1 MTHSLR
7 AAAIASALLLLL
19 HGCGKA
25 PEPGKP
31 QVPGMQIDG
40 EAISFPD
47 DSPQLTTL
55 RTTEAVPERASFV
68 RINGRTVWD
77 ESRTSRVISSVAGR
91 IVELKASPGSTVR
104 RGDVLAIVSS
114 PDYGQAQSEAR
125 RADTDLELATRS
137 LTRARDLHDAGV
149 LPLKDLQAAQADH
162 ARAKSERDRTA
173 ARERLYGGGSQI
185 DQQFRI
191 VAPISGVVVDR
202 RINLGQEVRP
212 DQGPDAAPLFVISDP
227 AHLWIGLDIPEAL
240 SQEVQLGEA
249 VRISVPA
256 LPGEVF
262 TAQVDFIADFIDPQ
276 TRTVKARASVVNQER
291 RLKAEMFVT
300 ADVEIPPS
308 TALKVP
314 ATAAFLIDSSYYAFV
329 EESPGRFVRRRI
341 RSEEASLGFM
351 RVTAGLN
358 AGDKVVIDGA
368 LLLQRLLT
376 QKASAPD
383 ATARD
388 KAGRPK

>member
-1 MTHSLR
+1 MIHSLR
-7 AAAIASALLLLL
+7 LAAIAAVSLIFLN
-19 HGCGKA
+19 GCGKA
-25 PEPGKP
+25 TEPARP
-31 QVPGMQIDG
+31 QVPGMQIEG
-40 EAISFPD
+40 ETITFPG

-77 ESRTSRVISSVAGR
+77 ESRTARVISSVAGR
-91 IVELKASPGSTVR
+91 IVALKASPGTAVR
-104 RGDVLAIVSS
+104 RGDVLAVVSS
-114 PDYGQAQSEAR
+114 PDFGLAQSEAR

-137 LTRARDLHDAGV
+137 LARARDLHEAGV

-173 ARERLYGGGSQI
+173 ARERLYGGAGQI
-185 DQQFRI
+185 DQQFRL

-202 RINLGQEVRP
+202 RVNLGQEVRP

-227 AHLWIGLDIPEAL
+227 GHLWIGLDIPEAL

-256 LPGEVF
+256 LPGAVF
-262 TAQVDFIADFIDPQ
+262 LAQVDFIADFIDPQ
-276 TRTVKARASVVNQER
+276 TRTVKARASVANPMR

-314 ATAAFLIDSSYYAFV
+314 ATAAFLIDSNYYAFV
-329 EESPGRFVRRRI
+329 EESPGRFVRHRI
-341 RSEEASLGFM
+341 RSEEVSLGFM
-351 RVTAGLN
+351 RVTAGLTP
-358 AGDKVVIDGA
+358 GDKVVIDGA

-376 QKASAPD
+376 QKASAPE
-383 ATARD
+383 AAIRD
-388 KAGRPK
+388 KAGRAK